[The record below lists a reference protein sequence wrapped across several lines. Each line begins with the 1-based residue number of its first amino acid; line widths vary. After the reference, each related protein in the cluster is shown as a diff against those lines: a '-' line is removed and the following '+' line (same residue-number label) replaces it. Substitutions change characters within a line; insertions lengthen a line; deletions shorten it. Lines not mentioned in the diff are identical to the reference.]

1 MNKNILYVS
10 DLDGTLLRS
19 NQMTS
24 AYTNQV
30 INRMTERGILFSYA
44 TARSIH
50 TARIVTEGLNAKIP
64 LILYNGV
71 FIMDNQSG
79 EIINANYFDDGV
91 YSLLE
96 DLFSQNVY
104 PTVYSMLDGKERF
117 SNIPEKS
124 SEGTL
129 EFIASR
135 NDSRKRMVS
144 TENELAEGKLFYIT
158 CIDDVDK
165 LQPFYE
171 KYRRQYHCVYQK
183 DIYSGEQWLEIMPK
197 HTTKASAVERLKKI
211 MHCDYVIAFGDA
223 VNDIEMFELADE
235 AYAVENAAPE
245 LKAAA
250 TAVIGGNNQDGVAK
264 WLEQNCLE

>member
-1 MNKNILYVS
+1 MRKPYQNVRKVAVRCIQQLKELNKNILYIS

-64 LILYNGV
+64 LILYNGA

-144 TENELAEGKLFYIT
+144 TENELA
-158 CIDDVDK
+158 
-165 LQPFYE
+165 
-171 KYRRQYHCVYQK
+171 
-183 DIYSGEQWLEIMPK
+183 
-197 HTTKASAVERLKKI
+197 
-211 MHCDYVIAFGDA
+211 
-223 VNDIEMFELADE
+223 DE

-245 LKAAA
+245 LKTAA

>member
-1 MNKNILYVS
+1 MRKPYQNVRKVAVRCIQQLKELNKNILYIS

-144 TENELAEGKLFYIT
+144 TENELA
-158 CIDDVDK
+158 
-165 LQPFYE
+165 
-171 KYRRQYHCVYQK
+171 
-183 DIYSGEQWLEIMPK
+183 
-197 HTTKASAVERLKKI
+197 
-211 MHCDYVIAFGDA
+211 
-223 VNDIEMFELADE
+223 DE
-235 AYAVENAAPE
+235 AYAVEKAAPE

>member
-1 MNKNILYVS
+1 MCTVVEGIEQELNKNILYIS
-10 DLDGTLLRS
+10 DLNGTLLRS

-50 TARIVTEGLNAKIP
+50 TARIVTEGLNAKIL

-144 TENELAEGKLFYIT
+144 TENELA
-158 CIDDVDK
+158 
-165 LQPFYE
+165 
-171 KYRRQYHCVYQK
+171 
-183 DIYSGEQWLEIMPK
+183 
-197 HTTKASAVERLKKI
+197 
-211 MHCDYVIAFGDA
+211 
-223 VNDIEMFELADE
+223 DE

>member
-1 MNKNILYVS
+1 MCTVVEGIEQELNKNILYIS
-10 DLDGTLLRS
+10 DLNGTLLRS

-50 TARIVTEGLNAKIP
+50 TARIVTEGLNAKIL

-144 TENELAEGKLFYIT
+144 TENELA
-158 CIDDVDK
+158 
-165 LQPFYE
+165 
-171 KYRRQYHCVYQK
+171 
-183 DIYSGEQWLEIMPK
+183 
-197 HTTKASAVERLKKI
+197 
-211 MHCDYVIAFGDA
+211 
-223 VNDIEMFELADE
+223 DE

-245 LKAAA
+245 LKTAA

>member
-1 MNKNILYVS
+1 MRKPYQNVRKVAVRCIQQLKELNKNILYIS
-10 DLDGTLLRS
+10 DLDGTLLGS

-104 PTVYSMLDGKERF
+104 PTIYSMLDGKERF

-144 TENELAEGKLFYIT
+144 TENELA
-158 CIDDVDK
+158 
-165 LQPFYE
+165 
-171 KYRRQYHCVYQK
+171 
-183 DIYSGEQWLEIMPK
+183 
-197 HTTKASAVERLKKI
+197 
-211 MHCDYVIAFGDA
+211 
-223 VNDIEMFELADE
+223 DE

>member
-1 MNKNILYVS
+1 MNKNILYIS

-144 TENELAEGKLFYIT
+144 TENELA
-158 CIDDVDK
+158 
-165 LQPFYE
+165 
-171 KYRRQYHCVYQK
+171 
-183 DIYSGEQWLEIMPK
+183 
-197 HTTKASAVERLKKI
+197 
-211 MHCDYVIAFGDA
+211 
-223 VNDIEMFELADE
+223 DE

>member
-1 MNKNILYVS
+1 
-10 DLDGTLLRS
+10 
-19 NQMTS
+19 MTS

-50 TARIVTEGLNAKIP
+50 TARIVTEGLNAKIS

-117 SNIPEKS
+117 SNIPE
-124 SEGTL
+124 
-129 EFIASR
+129 
-135 NDSRKRMVS
+135 
-144 TENELAEGKLFYIT
+144 
-158 CIDDVDK
+158 
-165 LQPFYE
+165 
-171 KYRRQYHCVYQK
+171 
-183 DIYSGEQWLEIMPK
+183 
-197 HTTKASAVERLKKI
+197 
-211 MHCDYVIAFGDA
+211 
-223 VNDIEMFELADE
+223 
-235 AYAVENAAPE
+235 
-245 LKAAA
+245 
-250 TAVIGGNNQDGVAK
+250 
-264 WLEQNCLE
+264 

>member
-1 MNKNILYVS
+1 MMKPYQNVRKVAVRCIQQLKELNKNILYIS

-96 DLFSQNVY
+96 DLFSQNIY

-144 TENELAEGKLFYIT
+144 TENELA
-158 CIDDVDK
+158 
-165 LQPFYE
+165 
-171 KYRRQYHCVYQK
+171 
-183 DIYSGEQWLEIMPK
+183 
-197 HTTKASAVERLKKI
+197 
-211 MHCDYVIAFGDA
+211 
-223 VNDIEMFELADE
+223 DE

>member
-1 MNKNILYVS
+1 MRKPYQNVRKVAVRCIQQLKELNKNILYIS

-144 TENELAEGKLFYIT
+144 TENELA
-158 CIDDVDK
+158 
-165 LQPFYE
+165 
-171 KYRRQYHCVYQK
+171 
-183 DIYSGEQWLEIMPK
+183 
-197 HTTKASAVERLKKI
+197 
-211 MHCDYVIAFGDA
+211 
-223 VNDIEMFELADE
+223 DE